1 MEPRYLEL
9 AAELC
14 ELARKPDLFALLGVS
29 STAGADTCAD
39 AMMQFR
45 RKMQGMQ
52 ANPKWKEVARFT
64 IKHNAAIMAVLEEP
78 DGYTDHLRRK
88 AEDATL
94 PSLILAID
102 GILADGIVS
111 EAEERFARELALNL
125 GISEDTFWR
134 VLTERAAAVGAAVPS
149 LQGDHQGAQARAL
162 GWWDARFTRLLLE
175 SIPDGAGHMVD
186 VYCRMAWSALTILPR
201 RKHLTYMGFDR
212 NAERVELARSTVQGL
227 GERVAI
233 QLGHAAPLPLANESV
248 DIVLA
253 VRALQ
258 TREDTRP
265 VLAEAFRVLREGGR
279 CIVVEPDGL
288 AENFYFDGP
297 LDGYTLAFRN
307 LVYQAEIVR
316 QRMLMDVPPVGR
328 GGMAL
333 GPQLFARLR
342 HAGFTPRELTV
353 HASQN
358 LWEQTAGDLVKRL
371 RAYPRAIARAHNMSR
386 HSPEWQAILQASVDI
401 EAEIGPDAVG
411 LGGNLLPLFIATGV
425 KS

>member
-14 ELARKPDLFALLGVS
+14 ELARKPDLFSLLGLP
-29 STAGADTCAD
+29 ADADASVCAD
-39 AMMQFR
+39 SMMQFR
-45 RKMQGMQ
+45 RKMQSMQ
-52 ANPKWKEVARFT
+52 ANPKWKDVARFT
-64 IKHNAAIMAVLEEP
+64 IKHNGAILSVLEEP
-78 DGYTDHLRRK
+78 EAYHDYLRRK

-94 PSLILAID
+94 PSLTLAID

-111 EAEERFARELALNL
+111 AAEERFAGELARNL
-125 GISEDTFWR
+125 GISEETFWS
-134 VLTERAAAVGAAVPS
+134 VLRDRADAAGVTLPS
-149 LQGDHQGAQARAL
+149 LQGENQGAQARAL

-175 SIPDGAGHMVD
+175 SIPEGSGHLVD

-201 RKHLTYMGFDR
+201 RKKLTYLGFDR
-212 NAERVELARSTVQGL
+212 NAERVELARSSIQGL
-227 GERVAI
+227 GSRVAL
-233 QLGHAAPLPLANESV
+233 QVGHSAPLPLPNESV

-258 TREDTRP
+258 TRDDTRP
-265 VLAEAFRVLREGGR
+265 VLAEAYRVLREGGR

-307 LVYQAEIVR
+307 LVYQAEVIR
-316 QRMLMDVPPVGR
+316 QRTLLDVPPVGR
-328 GGMAL
+328 GGMVL

-358 LWEQTAGDLVKRL
+358 LWEQSVGDLVKRL
-371 RAYPRAIARAHNMSR
+371 RAYPRAIARAHNMGR

-401 EAEIGPDAVG
+401 EAEIGSDAVG

>member
-14 ELARKPDLFALLGVS
+14 DIAHKPDLFSLLDVPGD
-29 STAGADTCAD
+29 ADAETCAT
-39 AMMQFR
+39 AMAAFR

-52 ANPKWKEVARFT
+52 ANPKWKDTARFA
-64 IKHNAAIMAVLEEP
+64 IKHHKAIAAVLTRP
-78 DGYTDHLRRK
+78 DEYRAHVKRK

-94 PSLILAID
+94 PSLLLAID
-102 GILADGIVS
+102 GILADGIIS

-125 GISEDTFWR
+125 GISEETFWD
-134 VLTERAAAVGAAVPS
+134 VLETRAKAVGAAIPS
-149 LQGDHQGAQARAL
+149 QQSDEQSAHARAL

-175 SIPDGAGHMVD
+175 AIPDGAGHMVD

-201 RKHLTYMGFDR
+201 RKNLTYLGIDR
-212 NAERVELARSTVQGL
+212 NPERIELARSSLQGL
-227 GERVAI
+227 GERVVLRVG
-233 QLGHAAPLPLANESV
+233 QPAPLPLADESV

-265 VLAEAFRVLREGGR
+265 VLAEAYRVLREGGR

-288 AENFYFDGP
+288 AEQFYFDGP
-297 LDGYTLAFRN
+297 LAGYTDAFRN
-307 LVYQAEIVR
+307 LVAQAELIRARSQHVI
-316 QRMLMDVPPVGR
+316 PPVGR
-328 GGMAL
+328 GGMSL
-333 GPQLFARLR
+333 GPQLYARLR
-342 HAGFTPRELTV
+342 HAGFTPRELVV
-353 HASQN
+353 HGSQN
-358 LWEQTAGDLVKRL
+358 LWEQPVQDLVKRL
-371 RAYPRAIARAHNMSR
+371 RAYPRAIARAHGLGRRSA
-386 HSPEWQAILQASVDI
+386 EWQAILQATVDI
-401 EAEIGPDAVG
+401 EQTSGPDAVG